1 MVSLIRDIV
10 LAIAVT
16 AGLIALMS
24 AVSSPPAAAQ
34 DAPSTDRAAT
44 FKSLRQAC
52 GDDVRA
58 LCPGIAPGGGRI
70 KKCLQEKSD
79 QVSDTCKRA
88 VAARP

>member
-1 MVSLIRDIV
+1 
-10 LAIAVT
+10 
-16 AGLIALMS
+16 
-24 AVSSPPAAAQ
+24 
-34 DAPSTDRAAT
+34 
-44 FKSLRQAC
+44 
-52 GDDVRA
+52 VRA